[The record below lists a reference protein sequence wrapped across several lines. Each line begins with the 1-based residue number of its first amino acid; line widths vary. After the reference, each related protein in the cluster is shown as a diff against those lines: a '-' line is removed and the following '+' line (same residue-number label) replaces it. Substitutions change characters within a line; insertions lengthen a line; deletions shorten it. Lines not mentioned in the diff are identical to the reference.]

1 MSCENCE
8 RDIER
13 LRGEL
18 NVLRREMIEVVGGM
32 LARVDEVL
40 ATVKSANRQMFAEV
54 DEVLVTVKSDNR
66 QMFADLQ
73 AQTDRGFASIQ
84 ARIDALPLPLSE
96 RKNDEPP
103 KLN

>member
-1 MSCENCE
+1 MSCEKCE

-18 NVLRREMIEVVGGM
+18 NVLRSEMIEVVGGM

-40 ATVKSANRQMFAEV
+40 ANV
-54 DEVLVTVKSDNR
+54 DEVLATVKTSNR
-66 QMFADLQ
+66 QMFADLR
-73 AQTDRGFASIQ
+73 AQTDAGFSRLQ
-84 ARIDALPLPLSE
+84 SRIDAPFRTE
-96 RKNDEPP
+96 RKDDDEPP

>member
-1 MSCENCE
+1 MSCERCE

-18 NVLRREMIEVVGGM
+18 NVLRSEMIEVVGGM

-40 ATVKSANRQMFAEV
+40 AKVETSH
-54 DEVLVTVKSDNR
+54 R
-66 QMFADLQ
+66 QMFADLR
-73 AQTDRGFASIQ
+73 AQTDAGFARLQ
-84 ARIDALPLPLSE
+84 ASIDAPSRTD
-96 RKNDEPP
+96 RKDDEPP